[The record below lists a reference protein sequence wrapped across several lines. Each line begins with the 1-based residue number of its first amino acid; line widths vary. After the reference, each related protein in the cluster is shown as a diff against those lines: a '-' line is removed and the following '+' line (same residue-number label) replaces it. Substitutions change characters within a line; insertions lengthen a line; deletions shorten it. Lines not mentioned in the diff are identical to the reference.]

1 MLRGFYIGAA
11 LLLVQAGLVNS
22 PAAAGGSAVLQW
34 LQIALSAASLAMII
48 FASLKVIN
56 RNNEEWRDRERR
68 MVALEQELLELRKE
82 GKEVIAIGAQ
92 MSRLEEEMTRL
103 RDRLDRFL
111 DSQIIV
117 ATKRRRG
124 AAVVEA

>member
-1 MLRGFYIGAA
+1 MGGCRLLRGFYTGAA

-82 GKEVIAIGAQ
+82 GKDNCRYQKNGV
-92 MSRLEEEMTRL
+92 TRL
-103 RDRLDRFL
+103 YLNDFR
-111 DSQIIV
+111 
-117 ATKRRRG
+117 
-124 AAVVEA
+124 